1 LGVQLDDAVW
11 DIGTS
16 VTEMV
21 GLLNDMHALGQASPT
36 SEQFRVN
43 GTMALK
49 SMLQELPQ
57 LWVNDFD
64 FQRLA
69 PNQKKQFKT
78 LVAGWSQMIENN
90 INSRLGTE
98 QKQKEDA

>member
-1 LGVQLDDAVW
+1 
-11 DIGTS
+11 
-16 VTEMV
+16 M
-21 GLLNDMHALGQASPT
+21 
-36 SEQFRVN
+36 N

-49 SMLQELPQ
+49 TMLQELPQ

-78 LVAGWSQMIENN
+78 LVAGWQLMIERS
-90 INSRLGTE
+90 IASRLNE
-98 QKQKEDA
+98 QKEEHAA